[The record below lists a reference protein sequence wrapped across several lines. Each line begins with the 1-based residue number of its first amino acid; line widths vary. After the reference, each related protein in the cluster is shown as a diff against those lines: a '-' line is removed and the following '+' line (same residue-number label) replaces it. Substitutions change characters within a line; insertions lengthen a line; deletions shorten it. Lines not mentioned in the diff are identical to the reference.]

1 MCGRFSFDFY
11 ASSEFTR
18 MVGALTGFKTG
29 EVFPTNDI
37 AVLAQEPRVMQWGY
51 PSYKGSRTI
60 INARSET
67 AHERPMFRKSLTE
80 RRCIIPTTG
89 FFEWGTVEGNAK
101 KQKYQFNLPDTTE
114 LYLAGLWNDFSGVD
128 KCVILTT
135 AANASMNG
143 IHNRMP
149 VVLTKDLL
157 GDWLDSAANAYAILR
172 ETPPALVHAE
182 AV

>member
-1 MCGRFSFDFY
+1 MCGRYNFDPGD
-11 ASSEFTR
+11 SSEI
-18 MVGALTGFKTG
+18 GEIIGSLTGFKTG
-29 EVFPTNDI
+29 EVFPTNP
-37 AVLAQEPRVMQWGY
+37 VLVVSPSGPAVMQWGY
-51 PSYKGSRTI
+51 PGFNGGRTI

-67 AHERPMFRKSLTE
+67 AHERPMFRRSLEE

-89 FFEWGTVEGNAK
+89 FFEWDHAK
-101 KQKYQFNLPDTTE
+101 KKFLFNLPDIRP
-114 LYLAGLWNDFSGVD
+114 LYLAGLWNVFNNEQ

-135 AANASMNG
+135 AANRSMES

-157 GDWLDSAANAYAILR
+157 GDWLSNTQSAYGILH
-172 ETPPALVHAE
+172 EIPPELEHI